1 MTTRLTYPA
10 PARAHTCARVWE
22 TTRTGKRRLVVVS
35 STHPWTLADVASA
48 QSAGMYFVRGRHDFA
63 ERAAALAA
71 GCAPRGE
78 TSAGTTAPSSLR
90 RWIKQLTREQLD
102 ELVRVLDKGASA

>member
-10 PARAHTCARVWE
+10 PARVHLCNKAWVQQGK
-22 TTRTGKRRLVVVS
+22 GKRKLVITS
-35 STHPWTLADVASA
+35 FTSAWTLADVMSA